1 MRKLMTKSNDLEV
14 KNFADMKR
22 LAIFLFRFFT
32 QVVSFFFVVMS
43 KPICLLAPLLLSA
56 FCILLFACEKEKT
69 SPTVIN
75 GKVTDK
81 KTGEPI
87 EGAAA
92 IIDFTIEKNVS
103 GSIKTEHKTVTL
115 STDAQGEFHYTH
127 DEDFDGIYSEV
138 RKGGYV
144 PRHI

>member
-22 LAIFLFRFFT
+22 LAISLFRFFT
-32 QVVSFFFVVMS
+32 QVVSFFFIVMS
-43 KPICLLAPLLLSA
+43 KPIRLLAPLLA
-56 FCILLFACEKEKT
+56 FCILLFACEKEKA

-92 IIDFTIEKNVS
+92 IIDFTIEKM
-103 GSIKTEHKTVTL
+103 
-115 STDAQGEFHYTH
+115 
-127 DEDFDGIYSEV
+127 
-138 RKGGYV
+138 
-144 PRHI
+144 